1 MTETNYKPVPFPTG
15 DKQYL
20 KKFKLHKEGKD
31 HHLYDTGK
39 AGEIAFGVK
48 LFRNPDTNKKSMP
61 CFSYCANKGGYEKK
75 NLWTKEFHKDNP
87 KYKGKPLFKRS
98 GLLQTQKPIIMVE
111 GEVKCNTA
119 QKLYANHFV
128 TTYQGGRSGWGDH
141 ELKKYHTDFSDLRGR
156 DVTLWPD
163 IDQDGE
169 GKVQFEKLCRVL
181 IDDFKVNAKIVNLP
195 EFDEVCSLYKEEYQ
209 EDFTKTSY
217 DLDDL
222 LISHWSENLDEMIL
236 DTYVPDPSVLVEIP
250 YSNIAK
256 DINNLV
262 FIDNAT
268 SPVYY
273 DITKNK
279 LTSGANINEKY
290 QRDSK
295 NLKNK
300 KDATKYLN
308 KHNCAIVD
316 ALAFKP
322 GADKIYKGYGKFEGQ
337 TLLNKYQRP
346 SFPRIDESIKYEDE
360 LAVPQQHIKDILCG
374 GSDLEWNRFEN
385 IFASDFRHPERNRK
399 YMVVLKSSKGVGK
412 SWLWNVLSEC
422 YGARNCQPIDFKQL
436 TGQYQGCLTESCY
449 LFIDEVESRGFEDK
463 DRRANLKR
471 LVSES
476 YHTIDMKMI
485 NHFTINCFYTIW
497 GSTNEEIPL
506 KIDEDPEEERRLY
519 YLEIPYDKKYIFD
532 KYGEDYFKKLFGFFD
547 PDVRSHQMMRN
558 IHLFY
563 DYYRYRFKADPLF
576 DITTAPLTEAKV
588 RLAKLN
594 RPAYYNYLDE
604 IIAQRKVPATRKDFV
619 NQNEFM
625 EEVIDYAHEDK
636 LSPIAR
642 NQWKPN
648 MFEIYFKKNK
658 KHFSLPEAVRGFDRD
673 NPNRKLRGQCIR
685 NHEQWKALQY
695 NYPVIEAH
703 LVDNSVDTSKLQQ
716 FVEQQEQNKEATND
730 R

>member
-1 MTETNYKPVPFPTG
+1 M
-15 DKQYL
+15 
-20 KKFKLHKEGKD
+20 
-31 HHLYDTGK
+31 
-39 AGEIAFGVK
+39 
-48 LFRNPDTNKKSMP
+48 
-61 CFSYCANKGGYEKK
+61 
-75 NLWTKEFHKDNP
+75 
-87 KYKGKPLFKRS
+87 
-98 GLLQTQKPIIMVE
+98 
-111 GEVKCNTA
+111 
-119 QKLYANHFV
+119 
-128 TTYQGGRSGWGDH
+128 
-141 ELKKYHTDFSDLRGR
+141 
-156 DVTLWPD
+156 
-163 IDQDGE
+163 
-169 GKVQFEKLCRVL
+169 
-181 IDDFKVNAKIVNLP
+181 
-195 EFDEVCSLYKEEYQ
+195 
-209 EDFTKTSY
+209 
-217 DLDDL
+217 
-222 LISHWSENLDEMIL
+222 
-236 DTYVPDPSVLVEIP
+236 
-250 YSNIAK
+250 
-256 DINNLV
+256 
-262 FIDNAT
+262 
-268 SPVYY
+268 
-273 DITKNK
+273 
-279 LTSGANINEKY
+279 
-290 QRDSK
+290 
-295 NLKNK
+295 
-300 KDATKYLN
+300 
-308 KHNCAIVD
+308 
-316 ALAFKP
+316 AFKP
-322 GADKIYKGYGKFEGQ
+322 GADKIYNGHGKFEGQ
-337 TLLNKYQRP
+337 KLLNKYQWP
-346 SFPRIDESIKYEDE
+346 KFEKIDESVNYEDE
-360 LAVPQQHIKDILCG
+360 LSFVRDHIKNILCG
-374 GSDLEWNRFEN
+374 GSELEFNRFEN
-385 IFASDFRHPERNRK
+385 IFASDFRNPERNRK

-519 YLEIPYDKKYIFD
+519 YLEIPYDKKYIYEN
-532 KYGEDYFKKLFGFFD
+532 YGEDYFKRLFGFFD
-547 PDVRSHQMMRN
+547 PDVRSHKMMRN

-604 IIAQRKVPATRKDFV
+604 IIAQKRVPATRKDFV

-658 KHFSLPEAVRGFDRD
+658 EHFSLPEAVRGFDRD